1 MNKLSGA
8 ETASA
13 LCDPP
18 PMSVRCA
25 ASGKRREDRGAT
37 RLSAGRM
44 VGIWPRLTQKK
55 KKIKIKRQEKLPGLE
70 AETTVQGGFEGLL
83 LLV

>member
-37 RLSAGRM
+37 RLSAGRL

-55 KKIKIKRQEKLPGLE
+55 NK
-70 AETTVQGGFEGLL
+70 
-83 LLV
+83 

>member
-37 RLSAGRM
+37 DGWNLA
-44 VGIWPRLTQKK
+44 PFNPKK
-55 KKIKIKRQEKLPGLE
+55 KKKKIKRQEKLPGLE

>member
-25 ASGKRREDRGAT
+25 ASGKRREDRG
-37 RLSAGRM
+37 RRGSWL
-44 VGIWPRLTQKK
+44 VGW
-55 KKIKIKRQEKLPGLE
+55 LE
-70 AETTVQGGFEGLL
+70 FGPV
-83 LLV
+83 